1 MVRQETIIGLIVA
14 AFVATI
20 AFPFG
25 PETKAADGRY
35 VVIEIRSF
43 EFTPN
48 APVVE
53 PGDVIV
59 WINRDIVPH
68 TVTSRDESWSSGTI
82 ETGDEWKTVI
92 TANMLQDYF
101 CRFHPSMIGS
111 LNIQSE

>member
-1 MVRQETIIGLIVA
+1 MFRQETIIGLIVA

-20 AFPFG
+20 GFPFG
-25 PETKAADGRY
+25 HETKAADGRY

-68 TVTSRDESWSSGTI
+68 TVTSRDDSWSSGTI
-82 ETGDEWKTVI
+82 GAGDEWKSVI
-92 TANMLQDYF
+92 TADTVQDYF
-101 CRFHPSMIGS
+101 CRFHPSMIAS
-111 LNIQSE
+111 INIQSE